1 MEYAG
6 TCSNSKALKNVTN
19 PNFSELFIFPVSGD
33 SDPGKESERHKA
45 LDTTKIFVSL
55 LTIEGKSE
63 IPADPQ
69 KLEEIG
75 MR

>member
-19 PNFSELFIFPVSGD
+19 PNFSELFIFPVSGNG
-33 SDPGKESERHKA
+33 DPGRESDLRHNKS
-45 LDTTKIFVSL
+45 LTDTTKIFVSL

-63 IPADPQ
+63 IPADPR
-69 KLEEIG
+69 KLE
-75 MR
+75 